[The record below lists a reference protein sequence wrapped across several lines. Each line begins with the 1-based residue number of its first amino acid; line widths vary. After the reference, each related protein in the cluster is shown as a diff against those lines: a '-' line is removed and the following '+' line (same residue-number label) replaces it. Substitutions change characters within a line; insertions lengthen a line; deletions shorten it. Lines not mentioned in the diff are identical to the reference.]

1 MKVVEKNGIIALYA
15 EGTNKLT
22 NKERSFYTNYIY
34 LGNGDSV
41 DNYEEVERDIWKNFV
56 KVKDP
61 DVIELQ
67 NRTDDI
73 DEALIANDEVINSI
87 MLVVDEIYNMTVDE
101 IYNIA
106 VNPVLLSED
115 ENTTKIAKATS
126 NALVNFY
133 VLMVNRKLKDVE
145 DIPEKYRE
153 EVRALINK

>member
-34 LGNGDSV
+34 LGSGDSV

-87 MLVVDEIYNMTVDE
+87 MLAVDE

-106 VNPVLLSED
+106 VDLVLLSED
-115 ENTTKIAKATS
+115 ENATKITKATS
-126 NALVNFY
+126 SALVNFY
-133 VLMVNRKLKDVE
+133 VLMVNRNLKDVE